1 MPRFRIALAAA
12 PVLLLIACT
21 HDQPKAVVPEVATV
35 ATPIPAPV
43 AATPPPDTSFK
54 VSEAVRVKC
63 NLPDTPTDSP
73 QFDFDQTALR
83 PRGMGIL
90 DGIAACMQ
98 KGSMKGEGVIV
109 TGHTDPRGSDSYNE
123 DLEAIPAT
131 QIQDTGAKL
140 VMPGAT
146 KAALKSMPQFDY
158 ADDTTNR
165 DQFVANADRDIG
177 KAKAKVGELDKSA
190 AVATSDAKVKLDQQ
204 AVALHKD
211 LKVADE
217 KLGEMKRA
225 TAKRWKEFEAAV
237 SAATAR
243 LRSDI

>member
-1 MPRFRIALAAA
+1 MLRSRIALTAA

-21 HDQPKAVVPEVATV
+21 HDQPTAVVPTVATV
-35 ATPIPAPV
+35 AAPIPAPV

-98 KGSMKGEGVIV
+98 KGSLKGEGVTV

-123 DLEAIPAT
+123 DLGLRRANTARDYLVSKGVASAEVTVTSRGKQDAIG
-131 QIQDTGAKL
+131 D
-140 VMPGAT
+140 
-146 KAALKSMPQFDY
+146 
-158 ADDTTNR
+158 
-165 DQFVANADRDIG
+165 
-177 KAKAKVGELDKSA
+177 
-190 AVATSDAKVKLDQQ
+190 
-204 AVALHKD
+204 
-211 LKVADE
+211 
-217 KLGEMKRA
+217 
-225 TAKRWKEFEAAV
+225 EAAGWQLDRRIAIDER
-237 SAATAR
+237 SAIAAQ
-243 LRSDI
+243 